1 MIRIIQAVMTPRT
14 RINQNTPLAVPEKHA
29 FVSTAGDLLSVG
41 RSPAD
46 ENLRYD
52 RAFWPTGCF
61 ADRGNGNFGAL
72 VFVLPCGLTLIVRG
86 GCSNNLLCVLRV
98 LDSSGWSFP
107 LNLHLKFRD
116 GI

>member
-14 RINQNTPLAVPEKHA
+14 RINQNTRRLRCQKNTRLVHY
-29 FVSTAGDLLSVG
+29 LLSVG

-61 ADRGNGNFGAL
+61 ADRRNSNFGAWTL
-72 VFVLPCGLTLIVRG
+72 VFVLPCGLTHRG
-86 GCSNNLLCVLRV
+86 GCSNNL
-98 LDSSGWSFP
+98 F
-107 LNLHLKFRD
+107 
-116 GI
+116 